1 MTYKGIPI
9 SLSPDFTAE
18 NCRPEG
24 SVTKILYP
32 PRFSFRFNKHT
43 KSFTGESKSSV
54 QYHQTSFTT
63 NAQGTSLCGKHKRR
77 KRLKINKPQTIRETV
92 TGTRA
97 CALSCSVTKSPT
109 LCHPM
114 DSSPPASSLHGIFQA
129 RILEWVAISS
139 PR

>member
-18 NCRPEG
+18 NYRPEG

-63 NAQGTSLCGKHKRR
+63 NAQGTSLGGKHKT
-77 KRLKINKPQTIRETV
+77 KTIRETV
-92 TGTRA
+92 TGTRV